1 MSIGRYK
8 HVIYLD
14 YNATAPLS
22 AAARRAWLDAQDL
35 SWGNPSSI
43 HAAGQVARLALDRAR
58 SEIAGIFSVK
68 PHEVVLTSGGTE
80 ANALAIHAALSAN
93 GPGEIAASVIEH
105 SSVLRNAQA
114 RTATRLLDVDSCGRL
129 SKETVAHAV
138 SAQTRLL
145 CFQFANNEIGTRQ
158 DVAALVAA
166 ARAAN
171 PDVLIL
177 LDCAQ
182 GAGKQS
188 IDLRA
193 LGVDFA
199 SVAGHKFGAP
209 KGSGILYV
217 RNQVACAPQL
227 CGGRQQQDRRSGTE
241 DAAMACALSAALK
254 DRLNNWQATAS
265 RQADLFEGCW
275 KKISAALPEA
285 RWLAREAERL
295 PDTMSLAHPD
305 IDNEPLVTRL
315 DLAGF
320 AVSKGAACMAT
331 RNEPSHVITALGVDR
346 SLARS
351 VVRVSIGRETTAAE
365 LDGFAKAYVKEIRGL
380 LALSP
385 NGALQ

>member
-1 MSIGRYK
+1 MNLVGRYK
-8 HVIYLD
+8 AVIYLD

-22 AAARRAWLDAQDL
+22 SAARQAWLEAQDQA
-35 SWGNPSSI
+35 WGNPSSI
-43 HAAGQVARLALDRAR
+43 HAAGQQARLALDRAR
-58 SEIAGIFSVK
+58 AEIAGIFGVK
-68 PHEVVLTSGGTE
+68 PHEIVLTSGGTE
-80 ANALAIHAALSAN
+80 ANALAIHAALAAKI
-93 GPGEIAASVIEH
+93 PGEIAASAIEH

-114 RTATRLLDVDSCGRL
+114 RAQTRLVEVDACGRL
-129 SKETVAHAV
+129 SADAV
-138 SAQTRLL
+138 VRAVNANTRLL

-158 DVAALVAA
+158 DVATLVAA

-182 GAGKQS
+182 GAGKQA

-209 KGSGILYV
+209 KGTGILYV
-217 RNQVACAPQL
+217 RGKVACAPQL
-227 CGGRQQQDRRSGTE
+227 SGGRQQQDRRSGTE
-241 DAAMACALSAALK
+241 DAAMACALAAALK
-254 DRLNNWQATAS
+254 DRLSNWQATAT
-265 RQADLFEGCW
+265 RQAELLESCW
-275 KKISAALPEA
+275 KKIHAALPDA

-295 PDTMSLAHPD
+295 PDTMSLAHPG

-331 RNEPSHVITALGVDR
+331 RNEPSHVITALGVEP
-346 SLARS
+346 SLAKS
-351 VVRVSIGRETTAAE
+351 VIRVSIGRETTAAD
-365 LDGFAKAYVKEIRGL
+365 LDAFASAYSQEIKNM
-380 LALSP
+380 LAIKR
-385 NGALQ
+385 